1 MNSTLTPPAKVELF
15 QRTDVVDTL
24 TKLGWERSHLAYPT
38 GYRRELPNYKI
49 SNTVAKDLK
58 VGFPKDWRSK
68 SDPRFVLDCEVG
80 DVDRLIVR
88 TDRRGW
94 ERQVYLWHAKAT
106 FAIAKYQAE
115 VAADAAQ
122 IQENARQE
130 AAALAAAF
138 PGFTREEVTKFTSA
152 YWNEQDGITAN
163 INFDSD
169 RNPINVFKT
178 RPVANA
184 KVLALL
190 TFLKAEGWFA

>member
-15 QRTDVVDTL
+15 ARTDVVDTL

-106 FAIAKYQAE
+106 FAIAAYQAE
-115 VAADAAQ
+115 VAADMAQRNENERLEKAAF
-122 IQENARQE
+122 AST
-130 AAALAAAF
+130 F
-138 PGFTREEVTKFTSA
+138 PGFTREEVGKFLSV
-152 YWNEQDGITAN
+152 YWNPNDGISST

-169 RNPINVFKT
+169 RHPISVFKT